1 MQMQSEER
9 RDAKQI
15 IIVLYLQTLQNTN
28 VVREKEGR
36 QSPPRVSQSAKQLER
51 DQVCVL
57 FSIFLH
63 VCP

>member
-28 VVREKEGR
+28 VVREKEGC

-51 DQVCVL
+51 DQVSV
-57 FSIFLH
+57 FF
-63 VCP
+63 